1 MKQRITAKSGKIT
14 RYQARVDQF
23 RQDRLFRANQSRFYD
38 ELNGGE
44 RNEIRPEK
52 EGTMEFWKDI
62 WSKPTQHKENTE
74 WLHDLKEEIKTERQ
88 NDVVITREK
97 VEKVVNEMPNWKSPG
112 PDLVQGFWLKRFTN
126 LHERITMQLN
136 ECLRK
141 GIVPKWMTKGR
152 TILIIKDPQKG
163 SVPSN
168 YRPITCLAMCW
179 KSLTGILAGEICSF
193 MENQNA
199 LPEEQKGS
207 RKGCRGCLDLLY
219 IDKKIMKEVKQR
231 KKNIAMC
238 WLDYRNAFDLV
249 PHSWLNE
256 CLSMFG
262 VAENVK
268 DLLINSMKEWSTM
281 LTSCGEEVGE
291 VKFSRGFFQGDSLSP
306 LMFVI
311 AMIPLTLVLRKMKAS
326 YKFNSNGE
334 QINHLMFMDDIKLY
348 AKNES
353 GLDALVQS
361 VRIVS
366 NDIGMEFGVEKCAM
380 LVIKR
385 GKVVESNG
393 IDLPNNETIKS
404 IHEENGYKYLGVM
417 EANQVLSGQMKER
430 LRKEYKRRVKKI
442 LKSKLNGGSTIT
454 AINTWAVSMMRYA
467 APFVDW
473 RKDEL
478 KEIDRG
484 TRKMMN
490 MYRVLHPR
498 DSVARLYLPRKE
510 GGRGLVAIEDCDEIA
525 ILGLENYVQDSRERI
540 LSSARCE
547 AGERVTEKDFQKR
560 RREERRSELEEKALH
575 GQFFRQTRE
584 IYDPESWGW
593 LRDGELKKETEGIMM
608 AAQTQSLRT
617 NTVLFTV

>member
-1 MKQRITAKSGKIT
+1 M
-14 RYQARVDQF
+14 
-23 RQDRLFRANQSRFYD
+23 
-38 ELNGGE
+38 EL
-44 RNEIRPEK
+44 
-52 EGTMEFWKDI
+52 WKDI
-62 WSKPTQHKENTE
+62 WSNPTQHKENTE

-97 VEKVVNEMPNWKSPG
+97 VEKVANKMPNWKSPG
-112 PDLVQGFWLKRFTN
+112 SDLVQGFWLKRFTN
-126 LHERITMQLN
+126 LHERVTMQLN

-141 GIVPKWMTKGR
+141 GIVAKWMTKGR

-179 KSLTGILAGEICSF
+179 KLLTGILAGEIYSF

-207 RKGCRGCLDLLY
+207 RKGCRGCLDLFY

-238 WLDYRNAFDLV
+238 WLDYRKAYDLV
-249 PHSWLNE
+249 PHLWLNE

-281 LTSCGEEVGE
+281 LTSCGEEIGE
-291 VKFSRGFFQGDSLSP
+291 VKFSRGIFQGDTLSP

-326 YKFNSNGE
+326 YKFSSNGE

-361 VRIVS
+361 VRVVS

-393 IDLPNNETIKS
+393 IDLATK
-404 IHEENGYKYLGVM
+404 
-417 EANQVLSGQMKER
+417 
-430 LRKEYKRRVKKI
+430 
-442 LKSKLNGGSTIT
+442 
-454 AINTWAVSMMRYA
+454 
-467 APFVDW
+467 
-473 RKDEL
+473 
-478 KEIDRG
+478 
-484 TRKMMN
+484 
-490 MYRVLHPR
+490 
-498 DSVARLYLPRKE
+498 
-510 GGRGLVAIEDCDEIA
+510 
-525 ILGLENYVQDSRERI
+525 
-540 LSSARCE
+540 
-547 AGERVTEKDFQKR
+547 
-560 RREERRSELEEKALH
+560 
-575 GQFFRQTRE
+575 
-584 IYDPESWGW
+584 
-593 LRDGELKKETEGIMM
+593 
-608 AAQTQSLRT
+608 
-617 NTVLFTV
+617 

>member
-1 MKQRITAKSGKIT
+1 M
-14 RYQARVDQF
+14 
-23 RQDRLFRANQSRFYD
+23 
-38 ELNGGE
+38 
-44 RNEIRPEK
+44 
-52 EGTMEFWKDI
+52 
-62 WSKPTQHKENTE
+62 QHKENAE

-97 VEKVVNEMPNWKSPG
+97 VEKVVNKMPNWKSPG

-141 GIVPKWMTKGR
+141 GIVPKWMSKGR

-179 KSLTGILAGEICSF
+179 KLLTGILAGEIYSF

-238 WLDYRNAFDLV
+238 WLDYRKAYDLV

-281 LTSCGEEVGE
+281 LTSCGEEIGE
-291 VKFSRGFFQGDSLSP
+291 VKFSRGIFQGDSLSP

-326 YKFNSNGE
+326 YKFSSNGE

-361 VRIVS
+361 VRVIS

-404 IHEENGYKYLGVM
+404 IHEENGNKYLGVM

-442 LKSKLNGGSTIT
+442 LKSKLNGGNTIT

-478 KEIDRG
+478 KEIDRE

-490 MYRVLHPR
+490 MYRALHPR

-510 GGRGLVAIEDCDEIA
+510 GGRGLVAIEDCVEIA
-525 ILGLENYVQDSRERI
+525 ILGLENYV
-540 LSSARCE
+540 
-547 AGERVTEKDFQKR
+547 
-560 RREERRSELEEKALH
+560 
-575 GQFFRQTRE
+575 
-584 IYDPESWGW
+584 
-593 LRDGELKKETEGIMM
+593 
-608 AAQTQSLRT
+608 
-617 NTVLFTV
+617 